1 MIRFIYLFLI
11 YSFMGYLWE
20 VLLYILKDK
29 GFINRGELRGPW
41 IFVYGLGGV
50 IISYIISNY
59 DDFFMVFIMSILF
72 CGALEYIV
80 SLIEEIVFKRR
91 WWDYSHMFMNIN
103 GRVCFISLLSFG
115 FLGIVIA
122 KYLTPFFNTL
132 FYNSVVFNSIVV
144 GIFALFLNDFI
155 YSCLVPHDGK
165 YISINVK

>member
-59 DDFFMVFIMSILF
+59 DDFFIVFIMSILL
-72 CGALEYIV
+72 CGVLEYTV

-103 GRVCFISLLSFG
+103 GI
-115 FLGIVIA
+115 
-122 KYLTPFFNTL
+122 TN
-132 FYNSVVFNSIVV
+132 NSIFWGAYNNRIISKKINIGNAIRPIVRITV
-144 GIFALFLNDFI
+144 
-155 YSCLVPHDGK
+155 
-165 YISINVK
+165 YIST